1 MNDTLPEDQ
10 TGGAIIYCAT
20 RSATEDIATYLTNQ
34 GICADY
40 FHAKLNPD
48 DKKEV
53 QQKFIDGELRVIAAT
68 NAFGMG
74 IDKSDVRVVIHADI
88 PGSLENYL
96 QEAGR
101 AGRDRKEA
109 CCILLY
115 TPDDVERQLCMSA
128 RSRLTQREIQVVLK
142 SLRKLD
148 KNKKQRYGEIIATTS
163 EILSE
168 DTDKH
173 FERDSTSD
181 DTRLRTA
188 VSWLEEAD
196 LLERNEN
203 IVSVFP
209 SSLRVNSFEEA
220 KKILE
225 NHSIFDKFRQHLLE
239 ITKALIQADKDEG
252 VSTDALMA
260 LTCMTPS

>member
-40 FHAKLNPD
+40 FHAKLYPD

-115 TPDDVERQLCMSA
+115 TPDDVERQLGMSA
-128 RSRLTQREIQVVLK
+128 RSRLIQREIQVVLK

-148 KNKKQRYGEIIATTS
+148 KIKNSVMERLSQPPVKYCQKIPINILREIPPPMIH
-163 EILSE
+163 
-168 DTDKH
+168 DC
-173 FERDSTSD
+173 
-181 DTRLRTA
+181 
-188 VSWLEEAD
+188 VQP
-196 LLERNEN
+196 
-203 IVSVFP
+203 FP
-209 SSLRVNSFEEA
+209 
-220 KKILE
+220 
-225 NHSIFDKFRQHLLE
+225 
-239 ITKALIQADKDEG
+239 G
-252 VSTDALMA
+252 
-260 LTCMTPS
+260 